1 MPNGFLL
8 SAEVAS
14 GEAGPRSPA
23 SGPAE
28 DGPSPALDLME
39 EFRPVIADA
48 VVLRHLAT
56 GNVGFQENPT
66 PHWTPGADEPER
78 GKRSSPRTGG
88 GW

>member
-1 MPNGFLL
+1 
-8 SAEVAS
+8 
-14 GEAGPRSPA
+14 
-23 SGPAE
+23 
-28 DGPSPALDLME
+28 ME